1 MYREIGKFMS
11 SNTFI
16 GIIGAIIGG
25 IITGAAMI
33 LNSYFSTK
41 FSSKQ
46 ADQEKRRERLEK
58 DIAETQKFYEN
69 ILHLSDKLIRN
80 EGMAS
85 ETELEEFYK
94 QEIRL
99 KLISTKEVLE
109 KFRELKNDIADFA
122 HKLPKMPEEL
132 IPKFEDDD
140 NRRWRLKERKKA
152 KQKREKEAKKYR
164 PDLNKKHSEL
174 ADLMQTHIQNI
185 KKHD

>member
-1 MYREIGKFMS
+1 MD

-46 ADQEKRRERLEK
+46 ADQNKKRERLEK
-58 DIAETQKFYEN
+58 DIEETQKFYES

-80 EGMAS
+80 EGMANES
-85 ETELEEFYK
+85 ELEEFYK

-99 KLISTKEVLE
+99 KLISTREILE
-109 KFRELKNDIADFA
+109 KFRGLKSDIADFA
-122 HKLPKMPEEL
+122 HKLPKMPEEF

-140 NRRWRLKERKKA
+140 NRRWRLEERKKA
-152 KQKREKEAKKYR
+152 KQRREKEAKKYR

-174 ADLMQTHIQNI
+174 ADLMQIHLQNM
-185 KKHD
+185 KNYEN

>member
-1 MYREIGKFMS
+1 MD

-25 IITGAAMI
+25 IIAGAAMI

-46 ADQEKRRERLEK
+46 ADQEKKRERLEK
-58 DIAETQKFYEN
+58 DIEETQKFYEN
-69 ILHLSDKLIRN
+69 ALHLSDKLIRN

-85 ETELEEFYK
+85 ETELEEFYR

-99 KLISTKEVLE
+99 GLISNKEVLK
-109 KFRELKNDIADFA
+109 KFRELKSDIANFA
-122 HKLPKMPEEL
+122 HKLPKMPEEF

-140 NRRWRLKERKKA
+140 DRRWRLEKRKKA

-164 PDLNKKHSEL
+164 PDLYKKHSEL
-174 ADLMQTHIQNI
+174 ANLMQGHLQGL
-185 KKHD
+185 K

>member
-1 MYREIGKFMS
+1 
-11 SNTFI
+11 
-16 GIIGAIIGG
+16 
-25 IITGAAMI
+25 
-33 LNSYFSTK
+33 
-41 FSSKQ
+41 
-46 ADQEKRRERLEK
+46 
-58 DIAETQKFYEN
+58 
-69 ILHLSDKLIRN
+69 
-80 EGMAS
+80 MAS